1 MTYILFYLVT
11 ITYLNGPMTS
21 GTAEFGSK
29 EQCEKA
35 GHEVE
40 GKFGGYVT
48 KINWLNN
55 VVRS

>member
-29 EQCEKA
+29 ERCLGA
-35 GHEVE
+35 GQEVE
-40 GKFGGYVT
+40 DKFGGKFTKVT
-48 KINWLNN
+48 WFCTEKD
-55 VVRS
+55 